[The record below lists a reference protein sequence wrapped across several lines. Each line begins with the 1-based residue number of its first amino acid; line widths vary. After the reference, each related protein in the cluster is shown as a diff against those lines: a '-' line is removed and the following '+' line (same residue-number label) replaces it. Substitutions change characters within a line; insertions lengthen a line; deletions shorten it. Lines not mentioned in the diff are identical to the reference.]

1 MSKKQAPA
9 AKRILIYGDSNV
21 WGANFAS
28 KRIHYSDRWVNR
40 LDRTLRGRAQ
50 VTADGVR
57 GRVAG
62 DFRTDKPH
70 KNGLSTFTTALQK
83 ADNFDL
89 IIIALGTN
97 DLQQRFARTPEEI
110 VRDLLE
116 YRNLA
121 GKTPIIYILP
131 PCFDTSDNSGYEFT
145 DASEQLRQKLLQR
158 KKELGNYIELPKLPL
173 SDGLHFSPLGH
184 YQVFKIVRE
193 VLKSYI

>member
-1 MSKKQAPA
+1 LSKKKVSA

-28 KRIHYSDRWVNR
+28 RRIRYSDRWVNR
-40 LDRTLRGRAQ
+40 L
-50 VTADGVR
+50 
-57 GRVAG
+57 
-62 DFRTDKPH
+62 DKPH

-97 DLQQRFARTPEEI
+97 DLQQRFARTPEET

-158 KKELGNYIELPKLPL
+158 KNELGNYIELPKLPL

-184 YQVFKIVRE
+184 YRVFKIVRE

>member
-1 MSKKQAPA
+1 MSKKQALIT
-9 AKRILIYGDSNV
+9 KRILIYGDSNV

-28 KRIHYSDRWVNR
+28 KRICYSDRWVNR
-40 LDRTLRGRAQ
+40 LGRALRGRAQ

-62 DFRTDKPH
+62 DFRTDKPD
-70 KNGLSTFTTALQK
+70 KNGLPAFTTALQK

-97 DLQQRFARTPEEI
+97 DLQQRFARTPEDI

-131 PCFDTSDNSGYEFT
+131 PCFDTSDNS
-145 DASEQLRQKLLQR
+145 
-158 KKELGNYIELPKLPL
+158 IELPKLPL

>member
-1 MSKKQAPA
+1 LSKKQTTT

-40 LDRTLRGRAQ
+40 LGRTLRGRAQ

-62 DFRTDKPH
+62 NFRTDKPD
-70 KNGLSTFTTALQK
+70 KNGLPAFTTALQK

>member
-1 MSKKQAPA
+1 MSKKQTTT

-28 KRIHYSDRWVNR
+28 KRIRHSNRWVNR
-40 LDRTLRGRAQ
+40 LSQALRGKAYICI
-50 VTADGVR
+50 DGVR

-62 DFRTDKPH
+62 DFRTDKPQ
-70 KNGLSTFTTALQK
+70 KNGLSTFTAALQK

-97 DLQQRFARTPEEI
+97 DLQQRFARTSEDI

-121 GKTPIIYILP
+121 GETPIIYILP

-145 DASEQLRQKLLQR
+145 NVSEQLRQKMLQR
-158 KKELGNYIELPKLPL
+158 KDELGNYIELPKLPL

>member
-1 MSKKQAPA
+1 MSKKQTTT

-28 KRIHYSDRWVNR
+28 KRIRYSDRWVNR
-40 LDRTLRGRAQ
+40 LSQALRGKAH
-50 VTADGVR
+50 VYIDGVR

-62 DFRTDKPH
+62 DFRTDKPD
-70 KNGLSTFTTALQK
+70 KNGLPAFTAALQK

-131 PCFDTSDNSGYEFT
+131 PRFDTSDNSGYEFT

>member
-1 MSKKQAPA
+1 MSKKQTTI

-28 KRIHYSDRWVNR
+28 KRICYSDRWVNR
-40 LDRTLRGRAQ
+40 LGRTLRGRAQ

-97 DLQQRFARTPEEI
+97 
-110 VRDLLE
+110 
-116 YRNLA
+116 
-121 GKTPIIYILP
+121 
-131 PCFDTSDNSGYEFT
+131 
-145 DASEQLRQKLLQR
+145 
-158 KKELGNYIELPKLPL
+158 
-173 SDGLHFSPLGH
+173 
-184 YQVFKIVRE
+184 
-193 VLKSYI
+193 

>member
-1 MSKKQAPA
+1 MSKKQTTT

-40 LDRTLRGRAQ
+40 LGRTLRGRAQ

-89 IIIALGTN
+89 IIITLGTN

-121 GKTPIIYILP
+121 GETPIIYILP

-158 KKELGNYIELPKLPL
+158 KNELGNYIELPKLPL

-184 YQVFKIVRE
+184 YRVFKIVRE
-193 VLKSYI
+193 MLKSYI

>member
-1 MSKKQAPA
+1 MSKKRTTT

-28 KRIHYSDRWVNR
+28 KRIRYSDRWVNR
-40 LDRTLRGRAQ
+40 LGRALRGRAQ

-97 DLQQRFARTPEEI
+97 DLQQRFARTPEDI

-121 GKTPIIYILP
+121 SKTPIIYILP

-145 DASEQLRQKLLQR
+145 ESSEQLRQKLLQR
-158 KKELGNYIELPKLPL
+158 KNKLGNYIELPKLPL
-173 SDGLHFSPLGH
+173 SDGLHFSSLGH